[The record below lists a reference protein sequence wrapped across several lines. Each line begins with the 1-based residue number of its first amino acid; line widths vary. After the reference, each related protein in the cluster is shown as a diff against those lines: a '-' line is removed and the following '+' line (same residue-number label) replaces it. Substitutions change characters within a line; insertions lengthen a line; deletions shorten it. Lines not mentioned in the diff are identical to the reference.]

1 MNKETITSRQAVL
14 LLTIFRITLVIS
26 YTPALGLPP
35 ANQDVWI
42 AVILSFVYSL
52 ILRVPI
58 LFLANRFNNLTMME
72 YTEKIMGKFI
82 GKFIIIIYGIYF
94 MGYSV
99 FTLIIQSQFVG
110 VAVLARTPYWIMIIF
125 VTALSIYTCLKGLIA
140 LYWSSE
146 FIVPAALFAIIS
158 LIVLGLRN
166 VDFNLL
172 LPILSDS
179 TFLEINQGA
188 IMLSFILTDVLILVM
203 SVPSLENKKDINKI
217 IIKSN
222 LYSVIVVAIVI
233 IVTQGALG
241 IEQAKHSDYPFL
253 IYTRLINYSSV
264 FERIDLIFV
273 ITWLSA
279 NVGRV
284 IFYIYLTFMSFKH
297 LLKPKDNTKLIYTI
311 NILVSIISLYLLNKG
326 AKIMSKGLL
335 NTILMYISIIFVTL
349 IPLITMIVYFFRRKT
364 INRIENIQKN

>member
-58 LFLANRFNNLTMME
+58 LYLANRFNNLTMME
-72 YTEKIMGKFI
+72 YTEIIMGKFI
-82 GKFIIIIYGIYF
+82 GKLIIIIYGIYF
-94 MGYSV
+94 MAYAI

-110 VAVLARTPYWIMIIF
+110 VAILSRSPYWIMIIL
-125 VTALSIYTCLKGLIA
+125 VTVLSIYICLKGLII
-140 LYWSSE
+140 LYWIAE
-146 FIVPAALFAIIS
+146 LIIPATLFAIIS
-158 LIVLGLRN
+158 LIVLGLKN

-179 TFLEINQGA
+179 TFLEINRGA
-188 IMLSFILTDVLILVM
+188 IMLSFILTDILILVM
-203 SVPSLENKKDINKI
+203 SVPFLQNKKDINKI
-217 IIKSN
+217 FIKSSF
-222 LYSVIVVAIVI
+222 YPIIVVAIVI

-241 IEQAKHSDYPFL
+241 VEQAKHSNYPFL
-253 IYTRLINYSSV
+253 IYTRLINYNSV

-273 ITWLSA
+273 ISWLSA
-279 NVGRV
+279 NIGRV
-284 IFYIYLTFMSFKH
+284 IFYMYLSFMAFKH
-297 LLKPKDNTKLIYTI
+297 ILRPKNHNILIYII

-326 AKIMSKGLL
+326 SKIMSKGLL

-349 IPLITMIVYFFRRKT
+349 IPFVAMIVYFFRRKS
-364 INRIENIQKN
+364 INRIEKIQKN

>member
-1 MNKETITSRQAVL
+1 MNKETITSRQAIL

-42 AVILSFVYSL
+42 AVILSIIYTL
-52 ILRVPI
+52 ILRGPV

-72 YTEKIMGKFI
+72 YTELIMGKFL
-82 GKFIIIIYGIYF
+82 GKLIIIIYGIYYL
-94 MGYSV
+94 GYAVISLV
-99 FTLIIQSQFVG
+99 IQSQFVG
-110 VAVLARTPYWIMIIF
+110 VTILSRTPYWIMIII
-125 VTALSIYTCLKGLIA
+125 VTVLSLYICLKGLII
-140 LYWSSE
+140 LYWSAE
-146 FIVPAALFAIIS
+146 FIIPAALFAIIS
-158 LIVLGLRN
+158 LIVLGIKN

-188 IMLSFILTDVLILVM
+188 MMLSFILTDILILVM
-203 SVPSLENKKDINKI
+203 SVPFLQNKKDINKI
-217 IIKSN
+217 FVKSTF
-222 LYSVIVVAIVI
+222 YSVIVVASVI

-241 IEQAKHSDYPFL
+241 VEQAKHSNYTFL
-253 IYTRLINYSSV
+253 IYTRLIDYSSV

-279 NVGRV
+279 NIGRV
-284 IFYIYLTFMSFKH
+284 IFYMYLTFMAFKH
-297 LLKPKDNTKLIYTI
+297 LLRPKNDKLLIYII
-311 NILVSIISLYLLNKG
+311 NILVSIISLYLLNMG
-326 AKIMSKGLL
+326 TKIMSKGSL

-349 IPLITMIVYFFRRKT
+349 IPLIAMIIYFIRRKS
-364 INRIENIQKN
+364 INRIEKIQKN